1 MSPCY
6 LILLNYSIY
15 LSKCVELPIC
25 FLPSE
30 FLRYRVLNPMM
41 KATQGSLESACMAL
55 EHGWAIN
62 LSGGY
67 HHATCSSGGGFC
79 IFPDITMV
87 VHHLRKWHFD
97 RVRKVMIIDLDAHQG
112 NGHERDFLNDDE
124 VFIVD
129 CFNPHIYPA
138 DKFAMQVIKKEILV
152 DSRDSDDEYIFKVDT
167 GINEAIAS
175 FLPDFIIYN
184 AGTDCMCND
193 PLGSKFTIQ
202 FIF

>member
-1 MSPCY
+1 M
-6 LILLNYSIY
+6 
-15 LSKCVELPIC
+15 PIC

-138 DKFAMQVIKKEILV
+138 DKFAMKVIKKEILV
-152 DSRDSDDEYIFKVDT
+152 DSRDSDDEYIFKVNT
-167 GINEAIAS
+167 VINEAIAS